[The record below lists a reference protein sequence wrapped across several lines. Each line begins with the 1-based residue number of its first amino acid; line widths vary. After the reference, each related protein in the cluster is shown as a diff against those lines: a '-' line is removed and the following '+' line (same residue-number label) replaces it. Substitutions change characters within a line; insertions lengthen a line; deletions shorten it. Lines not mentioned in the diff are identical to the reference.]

1 MKKHFISFSIIFMM
15 LLACIAPAGFADSVC
30 YADGGEALFTSDF
43 EDGELNA
50 WTPFGGG
57 GKLTLDTTVSHSG
70 DNSLAVT
77 ERAQSYHGP
86 SFSGDALFAPNK
98 TYTVSAW
105 IYHKSDSVKTFSW
118 TLKYV
123 DSLGTSQ
130 YMQLAGGEIP
140 QKVWTEITST
150 VTIPEDSANYLTYFE
165 CANASTDF
173 NIDDVVIIGDRNDRE
188 EQGTNKKGY
197 LYSFDFEN
205 GNELWSPRGDNR
217 LIRTD
222 EYSHT
227 GTHSIYVTNRN
238 KTWNGPTV
246 NINDVKRGVSYFY
259 SAYIMYTGDEYE
271 DVHGFRMELQYS
283 QNGETKYQLITAKD
297 IPKDKWTRITGTY
310 ILPEDA
316 ADAAFYLQTSNVDE
330 PEKITE
336 SDLLSF
342 YTDSV
347 IISETSVIHRETA
360 VKALI
365 ILCAAAAA
373 ALLIRALFLLI
384 AKRMR
389 KKKEVLKSIAKDA
402 MTQCYNRN
410 AYEKRIDELTKEPEK
425 CKDLW
430 FALCDVN
437 FLKYINDNLGHEKG
451 DEAIT
456 RCGRLLMDVVGD
468 DGDVYRTGGDEF
480 VCITKKS
487 MQEQIR
493 EALAK
498 ESEEDKGYPFAVAS
512 GFAAYDPETDGE
524 SPDISA
530 ITERSDKEMYENKQ
544 EIKAKNTEYSRK

>member
-1 MKKHFISFSIIFMM
+1 MKKQIISFSIIFMM
-15 LLACIAPAGFADSVC
+15 LAVLIAPNVPADSVC
-30 YADGGEALFTSDF
+30 YAEGGDVLFASDF
-43 EDGELNA
+43 EDGALNA

-140 QKVWTEITST
+140 QKVWTEITGT

-173 NIDDVVIIGDRNDRE
+173 NIDDAVIIGDRNDRE

-205 GNELWSPRGDNR
+205 GNELWAPRGDNR

-238 KTWNGPTV
+238 KTWSGPTV
-246 NINDVKRGVSYFY
+246 NVNDVKRGVSYFY

-271 DVHGFRMELQYS
+271 DVHGFRMEVQYS

-297 IPKDKWTRITGTY
+297 IPKNKWTRITGTY

-316 ADAAFYLQTSNVDE
+316 ADAAFYLQTSNVDD

-336 SDLLSF
+336 SDLMSF

-384 AKRMR
+384 AKRMK

-468 DGDVYRTGGDEF
+468 DG
-480 VCITKKS
+480 
-487 MQEQIR
+487 
-493 EALAK
+493 
-498 ESEEDKGYPFAVAS
+498 
-512 GFAAYDPETDGE
+512 
-524 SPDISA
+524 
-530 ITERSDKEMYENKQ
+530 
-544 EIKAKNTEYSRK
+544 

>member
-1 MKKHFISFSIIFMM
+1 MKKQIISFSIIFMM
-15 LLACIAPAGFADSVC
+15 LAVLIAPNVPADSVC
-30 YADGGEALFTSDF
+30 YAEGGDVLFASDF
-43 EDGELNA
+43 DDGELNA

-105 IYHKSDSVKTFSW
+105 IFHKSDSVKTFSW

-140 QKVWTEITST
+140 QKVWTEITGT

-222 EYSHT
+222 EYSYT
-227 GTHSIYVTNRN
+227 GTHSIYVTNRTR
-238 KTWNGPTV
+238 TWNGPTV

-259 SAYIMYTGDEYE
+259 SAYVMYTGDEYE
-271 DVHGFRMELQYS
+271 DSHKFRMELQYN

-297 IPKDKWTRITGTY
+297 IQKDKWTRITGTY
-310 ILPEDA
+310 ILPENA
-316 ADAAFYLQTSNVDE
+316 ADVAFYLQTDNVE
-330 PEKITE
+330 EGNEVTVN
-336 SDLLSF
+336 DLLSF

-347 IISETSVIHRETA
+347 IICESSVTHKETA
-360 VKALI
+360 VKVLI
-365 ILCAAAAA
+365 ILCAATAAV
-373 ALLIRALFLLI
+373 LLLRALFLLI
-384 AKRMR
+384 AKRQR

-410 AYEKRIDELTKEPEK
+410 AYEKRIEELTADPEK
-425 CKDLW
+425 CKGLW

-456 RCGRLLMDVVGD
+456 RCGRLLMAVVGEN
-468 DGDVYRTGGDEF
+468 GDVYITGGDEF
-480 VCITKKS
+480 VCITTKS

-498 ESEEDKGYPFAVAS
+498 EAEEDKGYPFAVAS
-512 GFAAYDPETDGE
+512 GFAAYNPEKDGDT
-524 SPDISA
+524 PDINA
-530 ITERSDKEMYENKQ
+530 ITERSDKEMYANKQ